1 MSFGKLVFMTETPGN
16 GRPAAAAVPG
26 LRTDSHADARKGDK

>member
-1 MSFGKLVFMTETPGN
+1 MSSGKLVLMAETPGN

-26 LRTDSHADARKGDK
+26 VRTDSYADARKGDE